1 LRVALA
7 EDSGLFRQGL
17 VLLLREQGI
26 EVTAQTATGD
36 RLLAAVNADP
46 PDVAIL
52 DIRMPPTFTDEGLA
66 AASRIREK
74 HPSVAILVLS
84 TYAETPYAMRLLHG
98 GARGIGYLLKDHVS
112 DAATLVD
119 ALHRVS
125 SGETVIDPDIVTAL
139 ITQQR
144 RASQLDP
151 LTDRERD
158 VLRLLA
164 EGRSNTGIGSVLH
177 LSAKTVE
184 AHVASVFAKLGLSA
198 APHDNRRVLAVLAW
212 LRASTE

>member
-1 LRVALA
+1 MRVALA

-17 VLLLREQGI
+17 VLLLQEQGI
-26 EVTAQTATGD
+26 EVTAQTSTGE
-36 RLLAAVNADP
+36 RLLAAINADT

-52 DIRMPPTFTDEGLA
+52 DIRMPPTFTDEGLITA
-66 AASRIREK
+66 ARIRDK
-74 HPSVAILVLS
+74 HPSVAVLVLS

-98 GARGIGYLLKDHVS
+98 GARGVGYVLKDHVA
-112 DAATLVD
+112 DASTLVE

-139 ITQQR
+139 ITQER

-151 LTDRERD
+151 LTDRERH

-164 EGRSNTGIGSVLH
+164 EGRSNRGIGQLLH

-184 AHVASVFAKLGLSA
+184 AHVASVFAKLDLSA
-198 APHDNRRVLAVLAW
+198 APRDNRRVLAVLAW
-212 LRASTE
+212 LRAASE